1 MSMWSKLAGA
11 ADSIGLPGPL
21 GALLRSFESDRAV
34 AAPEGGR
41 SPERSVAFSIAL
53 IALSAKLAKADGSV
67 SQDEIEAF
75 GDVLQVPQGEAQ
87 NVARVFNLAG
97 QATAGFEGY
106 ARQVARMFRDNPAV
120 LEDVLDAL
128 FHIAKADGVMHPS
141 ECAYLEE
148 VAEIFGFSESEWRR
162 LKTTHLGRAEDDPYV
177 VLGIDPDASD
187 EDVRTAY
194 RRLARDN
201 HPDRMIARGV
211 PPELLEMAN
220 AKLAAINGAYA
231 RIRAERGLT

>member
-87 NVARVFNLAG
+87 NVAR
-97 QATAGFEGY
+97 
-106 ARQVARMFRDNPAV
+106 
-120 LEDVLDAL
+120 
-128 FHIAKADGVMHPS
+128 
-141 ECAYLEE
+141 
-148 VAEIFGFSESEWRR
+148 
-162 LKTTHLGRAEDDPYV
+162 
-177 VLGIDPDASD
+177 
-187 EDVRTAY
+187 
-194 RRLARDN
+194 
-201 HPDRMIARGV
+201 
-211 PPELLEMAN
+211 
-220 AKLAAINGAYA
+220 
-231 RIRAERGLT
+231 